1 MHPFR
6 YLLGWTTI
14 IEGLDS
20 SSGAILI
27 NRRIGRLMQWDLDQA
42 SKLPFNLPFTPG
54 DDRPRFLV
62 RKLYSFFSM
71 PFGSGNHWRSADL
84 SVVAINAAIEGLLF
98 AVIWLYLTIDLRLLR
113 LSTIELPY
121 FFALGVGLL
130 GFVLRWFMEM
140 NYTTKYLQ

>member
-113 LSTIELPY
+113 LSSWNAIHLHTIAADHTNFEVRRNP
-121 FFALGVGLL
+121 ARIV
-130 GFVLRWFMEM
+130 VRR
-140 NYTTKYLQ
+140 